1 MEGGALPSTEK
12 VATRRI
18 ASEVGKRKWAD
29 VLVHLVEG
37 SRVGR
42 AARGG
47 GNDLRPIV
55 VRGFGEYFFE
65 EIRVAHVEKWRTE
78 VAVKLI
84 EPGHFAPTTCN
95 GWISVL
101 KVIAKA
107 ATRRFEL
114 RRNPVEGVDPFD
126 TSEHLTYAE
135 EEPNSLTPDEV
146 RRFLSE
152 MRMMFP
158 QHFAMT
164 ALAIVTGLRPSSL
177 RPLRRSGPS
186 ADIKWD
192 AKKLLVRRSHTRS
205 ERVME
210 RTKVKGLRQTIH
222 LPDDLVEI
230 LRWHVDTQ
238 LETPEQK
245 ESDLLFPSVDGTYRT
260 PSVLNKP
267 FALVAAE
274 IGLEKKFTQR
284 GCRRTFNDLARDAAV
299 AGIVTRSI
307 SGHLTE
313 EMQEHYS
320 TVAPNEQREALA
332 RVFDLAGVRRAKERA
347 QAEEGTQGTGG

>member
-1 MEGGALPSTEK
+1 
-12 VATRRI
+12 
-18 ASEVGKRKWAD
+18 
-29 VLVHLVEG
+29 
-37 SRVGR
+37 
-42 AARGG
+42 
-47 GNDLRPIV
+47 
-55 VRGFGEYFFE
+55 
-65 EIRVAHVEKWRTE
+65 
-78 VAVKLI
+78 
-84 EPGHFAPTTCN
+84 
-95 GWISVL
+95 
-101 KVIAKA
+101 
-107 ATRRFEL
+107 
-114 RRNPVEGVDPFD
+114 
-126 TSEHLTYAE
+126 
-135 EEPNSLTPDEV
+135 
-146 RRFLSE
+146 
-152 MRMMFP
+152 MFP

-245 ESDLLFPSVDGTYRT
+245 ESDLLFPSVDGTFRT

-313 EMQEHYS
+313 AMQEHYS

-347 QAEEGTQGTGG
+347 QADEGTQGTGG